1 MGLFSFGNKNKQ
13 ETVRDSG
20 HFVKDD
26 DAAYT
31 ERARSKRASTAGDGA
46 RASGTRSSRGDP
58 ILPEKKR
65 ARRRLVGAVALA
77 LAAIVAL
84 PMLLDSEPKP
94 LATDIAIN
102 IPDKEKAAPLPV
114 PSEQVAASA
123 SVDSDEEIIDPSS
136 AEGDVPAPAPVASTR
151 PAPSA
156 APVPAPVAS
165 DPPPLRTLELDKP
178 AVAPKPQPKPE
189 PVKPEPARKP
199 EPEKREAEKK
209 PVKVAETHPKAEK
222 VVEKAAEK
230 VAEKVA
236 EKPAAKPVEKPVRTQ
251 DAARAIAILEDKPSA
266 PPAAVAAGPAP
277 RFVVQVAA
285 LASQEKVQEL
295 QARLRAAGVA
305 SFTQKSGELIRVR
318 VGPFSKEEAEKVR
331 GKLGGIGLSG
341 TMVPL

>member
-31 ERARSKRASTAGDGA
+31 ERARSKRASSAGDGA
-46 RASGTRSSRGDP
+46 RSSRGDP
-58 ILPEKKR
+58 MLPEKKR

-114 PSEQVAASA
+114 PSEQVPASA
-123 SVDSDEEIIDPSS
+123 SVDSDEEIIDPS
-136 AEGDVPAPAPVASTR
+136 AAAGDEPAPPPATTTRAPAAV
-151 PAPSA
+151 
-156 APVPAPVAS
+156 APVPTPSATAPAAG
-165 DPPPLRTLELDKP
+165 DPPPLRTLDLEKQKP
-178 AVAPKPQPKPE
+178 AVKPE

-199 EPEKREAEKK
+199 EPEKREEKK
-209 PVKVAETHPKAEK
+209 PVKVAEAKPAETHPKAEK
-222 VVEKAAEK
+222 VVEKA
-230 VAEKVA
+230 
-236 EKPAAKPVEKPVRTQ
+236 EKPARQ
-251 DAARAIAILEDKPSA
+251 DDAARAIAILEGKPASVPTPA
-266 PPAAVAAGPAP
+266 PAAASAGPSP
-277 RFVVQVAA
+277 RYVVQVAA
-285 LASQEKVQEL
+285 LASQEKVKEL
-295 QARLRAAGVA
+295 QERLRAAGVS

-318 VGPFSKEEAEKVR
+318 VGPFSKEEAEQVR
-331 GKLGGIGLSG
+331 AKLGGIGLSG
-341 TMVPL
+341 SMVPL